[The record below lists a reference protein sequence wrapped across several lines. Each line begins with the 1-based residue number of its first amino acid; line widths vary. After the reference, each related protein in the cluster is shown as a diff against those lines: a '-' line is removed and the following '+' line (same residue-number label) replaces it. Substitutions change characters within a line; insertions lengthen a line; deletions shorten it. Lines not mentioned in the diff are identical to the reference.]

1 MASPAMEQAVAM
13 PEILECVFNF
23 IETDYLAL
31 WAALQVNKLWFDCAT
46 DSLWKRASVVDLAD
60 VAKDRQQ
67 IYAAKIESAKISRSE
82 EDLHRAFNDLSFD
95 KLVDVEIGSKGGKEV
110 PLQQYFRPRL
120 ETLRFNCGL
129 LTGDT
134 LSHIQATCW
143 RLKDISISCPG
154 SQITPEMMVDFISG
168 CESLE
173 SVSLGFETSNLTSN
187 QLLHHLASRPNL
199 TKLSFDRS
207 LEPALISEIAEATS
221 GQPFPALRSLSITE
235 PLPSA
240 SGVLLAG
247 LLPQITIIDLRFKDS
262 ENDVLGS
269 TASIRDLHH
278 MNFLFYNEP
287 TFSAGQLLSLKSHR
301 NLESLNLR
309 PDGGKMYAPDFTDA
323 DFRQLTSQLPNLRN
337 LWFEV
342 ECDLTTASLAF
353 LSNQCRTIEQ
363 IDLPQQ
369 FNWDA
374 LLSLADPSSALFPNL
389 TKLILGGMISNDRT

>member
-95 KLVDVEIGSKGGKEV
+95 KLVDVEIGSKGGRKC
-110 PLQQYFRPRL
+110 LSNSISGQDSN
-120 ETLRFNCGL
+120 LRFNCGL